1 MGSGDLEEEAYL
13 HLEAKVPPPTWAGP
27 ILETIPDHLML
38 VEKINGDC
46 F

>member
-13 HLEAKVPPPTWAGP
+13 HSEAKVPPPTWAGL
-27 ILETIPDHLML
+27 ILDNSRYLML
-38 VEKINGDC
+38 VEKINADC